1 MAGPATTLRQE
12 RKQAFALVPQQRLGL
27 HLLAMSLPDLRAE
40 LYREMEKNPCIEDIE
55 QTLEK
60 DKISQMERA
69 SEAEHDRDDDGGYE
83 EWEESPEAAYTVDE
97 AAIER
102 REHFFDSQ
110 VKEET
115 LEEHLLKQLSTSDI
129 PKHDIPLA
137 EILIG
142 DLDGNGFFAGSIPDI
157 MMVSGESEKKI
168 REVLKKIGDLDPP
181 GCGATTAEE
190 CLLAQLD
197 KLEDSPYKDEVR
209 EILEGGWLSSLAK
222 GDRQSVLDALV
233 ISDERLDDVLEAL
246 RTLEPRPGRAF
257 LPSGKRIEYVKPEIH
272 AVKSGER
279 WLAKVDDRSLPEIR
293 ISKHYLKMLEDPKT
307 DAATKEFIRAKIA
320 AAEELSGAVERRQE
334 TVEKIAQAIFDAQP
348 GFFEN
353 GLKGL
358 KPLKMQEI
366 ADRTGFH
373 HTTVSRTV
381 NGKYASTP
389 KGTVELRQ
397 FFTGAVATADG
408 DAVARDAVLDRIKAL
423 VGAEDAKAPLSD
435 DAIAALLAKEG
446 YKVARRTVAK
456 YRDKLKIP
464 SCRTRAIP

>member
-1 MAGPATTLRQE
+1 MAGPGAILRQE
-12 RKQAFALVPQQRLGL
+12 RKQTFALVPQQRLGL

-60 DKISQMERA
+60 DTISQMERA
-69 SEAEHDRDDDGGYE
+69 SEQEISREDDGGYE
-83 EWEESPEAAYTVDE
+83 DWEESPEAAYTAD
-97 AAIER
+97 ADAIER

-110 VKEET
+110 VREET
-115 LEEHLLKQLSTSDI
+115 LEEHLMKQLSTSNI
-129 PKHDIPLA
+129 PKADIPLA

-142 DLDGNGFFAGSIPDI
+142 DLDGNGFFSGSIPDI
-157 MMVSGESEKKI
+157 MMVSGESEAKI
-168 REVLKKIGDLDPP
+168 REVLKKIGELDPP

-197 KLEDSPYKDEVR
+197 KLDGSPYRDEVR
-209 EILEGGWLSSLAK
+209 EILEGGWLASLAK
-222 GDRQSVLDALV
+222 GDRQSVLDALMV
-233 ISDERLDDVLEAL
+233 PDDRLDDVLGAL

-257 LPSGKRIEYVKPEIH
+257 AKHGKRIEYVKPEVH
-272 AVKSGER
+272 AVKSGGR

-293 ISKHYLKMLEDPKT
+293 ISKHYLKMLTDPKS
-307 DAATKEFIRAKIA
+307 DAATQDFIRAKIA
-320 AAEELSGAVERRQE
+320 AAKELSDAVERRQE

-358 KPLKMQEI
+358 RPLTMLEI
-366 ADRTGFH
+366 AEKTGVH

-389 KGTVELRQ
+389 KGTVELRR
-397 FFTGAVATADG
+397 FFATAVATAEG
-408 DAVARDAVLDRIKAL
+408 ESVARDEVLDRIKAL
-423 VGAEDAKAPLSD
+423 VEAEDRHSPLSD
-435 DAIAALLAKEG
+435 DALSAMLVKEG
-446 YKVARRTVAK
+446 YKIARRTVAK